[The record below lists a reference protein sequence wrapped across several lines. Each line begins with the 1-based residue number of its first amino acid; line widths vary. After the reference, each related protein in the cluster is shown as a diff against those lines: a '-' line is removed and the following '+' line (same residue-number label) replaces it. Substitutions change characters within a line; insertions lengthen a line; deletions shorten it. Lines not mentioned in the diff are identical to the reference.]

1 MESSSDETQSEADF
15 WACNID
21 RRGRGVRLFL
31 AFIFLC
37 LSAWLWW
44 GKGEAFWSIG
54 LLTIGLLAL
63 YEGLRGWCV
72 LRAFGM
78 STPV

>member
-1 MESSSDETQSEADF
+1 MDPTSEQSESDTDF

-21 RRGRGVRLFL
+21 RKGRNVRLLGGAL
-31 AFIFLC
+31 ALG
-37 LSAWLWW
+37 LAAWLWW

-54 LLTIGLLAL
+54 LLTIGALAL

-78 STPV
+78 RTPL